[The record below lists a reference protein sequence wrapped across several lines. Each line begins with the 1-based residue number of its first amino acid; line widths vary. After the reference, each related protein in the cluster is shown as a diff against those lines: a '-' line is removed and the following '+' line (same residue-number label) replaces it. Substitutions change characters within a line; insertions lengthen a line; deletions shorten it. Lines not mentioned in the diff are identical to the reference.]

1 MNAPARRNGGRA
13 ACAAILIV
21 AATVTAAHAR
31 IGGLNMG
38 GQTMHG
44 MTMAPASRDGWTGYG
59 PRVAPPVRPPCIPN
73 RGRNCPSASSDQGG
87 GGTGGFSPGGGSGTK
102 PIKKPNLQ

>member
-1 MNAPARRNGGRA
+1 MISVACKRGLAPLAAVLIMAAVTTVAEARVGG
-13 ACAAILIV
+13 V
-21 AATVTAAHAR
+21 
-31 IGGLNMG
+31 NM
-38 GQTMHG
+38 QPMHG
-44 MTMAPASRDGWTGYG
+44 MTMGPASSNGWTGYG

-73 RGRNCPSASSDQGG
+73 RGRNCPSATSDQGG